1 MKLFYTGC
9 VLILSLG
16 VMLGC
21 ASTNPKGTEGSLK
34 NSKKIVIKP
43 VRSYEECVELL
54 PNQGIKY
61 SFQSSKD
68 LDFNIHYHGDDKV
81 HYPVLKKEVRSY
93 RGVLYCDEQ
102 DFYVAGQDFF
112 CLMWKNQNTSKA
124 RLTLEFEVI
133 DR

>member
-21 ASTNPKGTEGSLK
+21 VSTNSKGTEGSLK
-34 NSKKIVIKP
+34 NSKKVVIKP
-43 VRSYEECVELL
+43 VRSYEECVEML
-54 PNQGIKY
+54 PNQVIIY
-61 SFQSSKD
+61 SFQSSKA
-68 LDFNIHYHGDDKV
+68 LDFNIHYHGDDKI

-93 RGVLYCDEQ
+93 RGELHCDEQ
-102 DFYVAGQDFF
+102 AFYVSGLDYF

-124 RLTLEFEVI
+124 RLTFELEVR
-133 DR
+133 DK